1 VKWLTPRG
9 KAWLIRCAILLAVIA
24 AGAALAPPK
33 SRYPLMELITSLQR
47 GLGLAIF
54 SFMGVFV
61 IFARAYSIEWRR
73 RDSGIALGM
82 FLAYSFRSLWPTV
95 NAYLFGHPEQRL
107 YRVITP
113 VLELV
118 GAIVWLYVF
127 ARDRDKTSRE
137 TRKGLAVVGVG
148 QANKFG
154 K

>member
-1 VKWLTPRG
+1 
-9 KAWLIRCAILLAVIA
+9 
-24 AGAALAPPK
+24 
-33 SRYPLMELITSLQR
+33 
-47 GLGLAIF
+47 
-54 SFMGVFV
+54 
-61 IFARAYSIEWRR
+61 
-73 RDSGIALGM
+73 M

-127 ARDRDKTSRE
+127 ARDRDKTRE